1 MKVPFLRKQRISD
14 VAANVVSDYEAMIGK
29 TVAPPI
35 PVENIIEQS
44 LGLSLGFI
52 DFEEKYGMPDIYGA
66 TYVKKKFIAISTT
79 LLDEHSEGRY
89 CFTCAHEIGHWVL
102 HRHLVDAA
110 ARRSKEEGAV
120 FCREKDAKAPIEW
133 QADYFAGCLLMP
145 ENEIEAAFHQIF
157 GCDVLNL
164 YIAQRVFPPTPF
176 HFDICVDNWQLIAD
190 AVRRAGGFSNIS
202 KQAMMIRLQDLGL
215 VVNHTDQPINW
226 RCLKL
231 KN

>member
-1 MKVPFLRKQRISD
+1 MKVPFLRKQNIAEL
-14 VAANVVSDYEAMIGK
+14 AADVVSDYEAITGE
-29 TVAPPI
+29 TVFPPV
-35 PVENIIEQS
+35 PVEDIIERS

-52 DFEEKYGMPDIYGA
+52 DFKKKYGMPDIYGA
-66 TYVKKKFIAISTT
+66 TYVQKKFIAISTT
-79 LLDEHSEGRY
+79 LLDERSEGRY

-102 HRHLVDAA
+102 HRHLVNAA
-110 ARRSKEEGAV
+110 ARMAKENGAV

-133 QADYFAGCLLMP
+133 QADYFAGCFLMP
-145 ENEIEAAFHQIF
+145 ENEVETAFHQIF

-164 YIAQRVFPPTPF
+164 YTAHRIFPTTPF
-176 HFDICVDNWQLIAD
+176 HFDICVDNWQHIAD
-190 AVRRAGGFSNIS
+190 AVRWAGGFLNIS

-231 KN
+231 RN

>member
-1 MKVPFLRKQRISD
+1 MKVPFLSKQRIADFAMD
-14 VAANVVSDYEAMIGK
+14 VVLDYEALNGGTIS
-29 TVAPPI
+29 PPV
-35 PVENIIEQS
+35 PVEDIIERS

-66 TYVKKKFIAISTT
+66 TYVQKKFIAISTT
-79 LLDEHSEGRY
+79 LLDERSEGRY

-110 ARRSKEEGAV
+110 ARATRGEEAV

-145 ENEIEAAFHQIF
+145 ENKVETAFRRIF
-157 GCDVLNL
+157 GCDILDL
-164 YIAQRVFPPTPF
+164 YTVQRVFPTTPF
-176 HFDICVDNWQLIAD
+176 HFDICVDNWQHIAD
-190 AVRRAGGFSNIS
+190 AVRRAGGFLNIS
-202 KQAMMIRLQDLGL
+202 KQAMIIRLQDLGL

-226 RCLKL
+226 RCLKI
-231 KN
+231 KK